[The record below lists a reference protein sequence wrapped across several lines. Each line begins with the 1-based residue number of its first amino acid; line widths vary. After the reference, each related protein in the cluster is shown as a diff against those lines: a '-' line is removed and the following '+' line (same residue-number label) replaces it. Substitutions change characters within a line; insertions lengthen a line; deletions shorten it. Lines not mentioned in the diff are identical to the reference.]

1 MENLIIIGT
10 STTAKTI
17 FQFVQR
23 YSLYNVLGFAVN
35 EQYRTTES
43 FCGLPVYAIENLE
56 TVIDKNKDKLFV
68 AILWNHLNADR
79 KKVYVSLKEKGFLF
93 ANLLSPKASING
105 RIVGDNCWVGDF
117 VTIDF
122 DTDIHSNVHV
132 KTGAHIGHE
141 SIIDKH
147 CFIGARSVIGGKVT
161 IGEQSFVGLSATI
174 FEQVHVGK
182 KCIVGAATALKRNL
196 NDFSVFKTTNE
207 NFITKQYSCEEIEDK
222 LVASK
227 NLR

>member
-23 YSLYNVLGFAVN
+23 YLLYNVLGFAVN
-35 EQYRTTES
+35 ENYRTIES

-56 TVIDKNKDKLFV
+56 KVIDKNKDKLFV

-79 KKVYVSLKEKGFLF
+79 KNVYVSLKEKGFLF

-105 RIVGDNCWVGDF
+105 KIIGDNCWVGDF

-122 DTDIHSNVHV
+122 DTVIHSNVQI
-132 KTGAHIGHE
+132 KTGAHVGHE
-141 SIIDKH
+141 SIIHNH
-147 CFIGARSVIGGKVT
+147 CFIGARSVIGGKVI
-161 IGEQSFVGLSATI
+161 IGSQSFVGLAATI
-174 FEQVHVGK
+174 FEQVQVGE

-196 NDFSVFKTTNE
+196 NDFSVHKTAND
-207 NFITKQYSCEEIEDK
+207 NYITKQYSSDEIEEK

-227 NLR
+227 NIR